1 VSPAA
6 TSAFGTHVPYS
17 AAATN
22 LSIASE
28 ESELDHS
35 IDTRASRIDSTS
47 PLMQG
52 IIRPIPRSALGR
64 PRVLLTSVC
73 RPLGERYGDAPSV
86 GYELL
91 YGQVTRSQ
99 GLFSPRANHVQFS
112 AEYIAENLEAPV
124 TALHYPSKRELI
136 RELEKGYDYVGI
148 AFVLSTYHRMKEVAA
163 LVRKHSSH
171 SQIIVGGYGTVL
183 SDEELAPWSDHI
195 CREEGVAFMRRLL
208 GESADNPHRHPVVI
222 SRLRIF
228 GREVSRTGMV
238 FGGLGCPNGCDF
250 CCTSHFFKRKHIKLL
265 ATGRAL
271 YDVIRHY
278 QEIEPNMG
286 VVILDEDFLL
296 NRKRAMELRDR
307 VVAAGRPVSIFA
319 FASIKAISQYD
330 VTELLEMGI
339 DGLWIGYEGT
349 RSGYAKQ
356 SGRPVPELFG
366 ELRAHGISVLTS
378 MIVGLPY
385 QTPAIIEEEMAGLL
399 ALEPALCQFLIY
411 GPTPGTP
418 FYEQVMSEGRLHRD
432 FAEDRETYYRNCT
445 GFKAMVDH
453 PSMTPAEIEIAQAR
467 CFAEDLRQLGP
478 SIFRSL
484 DVWLNGYETLKESHN
499 PILRLKSER
508 FATEIRRAYP
518 LFLAGKVLAKGRV
531 ARARIAALEARVH
544 AAFGRPRLGE
554 QLHSLAALGLAVWT
568 GITLR
573 LGLFQHPRLQRHTF
587 RMPEESL
594 PSRVWRRL
602 RGEDESGHRVE
613 VELRQEAT
621 VWVSVAGSL
630 NVAGAERLAA
640 GLADGL
646 RRRKERLV
654 LDLADLVKAERAA
667 VERLAEQLRAHR
679 ERIRVIVPE
688 LAEFAVL
695 SVLFAYR

>member
-1 VSPAA
+1 
-6 TSAFGTHVPYS
+6 
-17 AAATN
+17 
-22 LSIASE
+22 
-28 ESELDHS
+28 LDQS
-35 IDTRASRIDSTS
+35 IDTRASGLGSTS
-47 PLMQG
+47 HPPKG
-52 IIRPIPRSALGR
+52 TAKR
-64 PRVLLTSVC
+64 PRGLLTSVC

-112 AEYIAENLEAPV
+112 AEYIAENLEAPA

-136 RELEKGYDYVGI
+136 RELRKGYDYVGV
-148 AFVLSTYHRMKEVAA
+148 AFVLSTYHRMKEVVA
-163 LVRKHSSH
+163 LVRKHSLH
-171 SQIIVGGYGTVL
+171 SQIILGGYGTVL
-183 SDEELAPWSDHI
+183 SDEELAPWSDYI

-208 GESADNPHRHPVVI
+208 GEAADDPHQHPVVV

-265 ATGRAL
+265 ATGRAIF
-271 YDVIRHY
+271 DVIQRY
-278 QEIEPNMG
+278 REIEPDMG

-296 NRKRAMELRDR
+296 NRKRAMELRDC
-307 VVAAGRPVSIFA
+307 VVAAGRPLSIFA
-319 FASIKAISQYD
+319 FASIKAISQYN

-356 SGRPVPELFG
+356 SGRPVPELFN
-366 ELRAHGISVLTS
+366 ELRFHGISVLTS

-385 QTPAIIEEEMAGLL
+385 QTPEVIEEELKGLL

-418 FYEQVMSEGRLHRD
+418 FYEQVMKEGRLHQD
-432 FAEDRETYYRNCT
+432 MADDRETYYRNCT

-453 PSMTPAEIEIAQAR
+453 PTMTPAEIEAAQAR

-484 DVWLNGYETLKESHN
+484 DVWMSGYETLRDSAN
-499 PILRLKSER
+499 PILRLKAQR
-508 FATEIRRAYP
+508 FAREIRRAYP
-518 LFLAGKVLAKGRV
+518 LFLAGKALAKGRL
-531 ARARIAALEARVH
+531 ARERIAALELRVH
-544 AAFGRPRLGE
+544 AAFGPATFGE
-554 QLHSLAALGLAVWT
+554 RLHSVVALGLAAWT

-602 RGEDESGHRVE
+602 RGEDENGHRVE
-613 VELRQEAT
+613 VELRPEST
-621 VWVSVAGSL
+621 VWVRVAGSL

-654 LDLADLVKAERAA
+654 LDLEDLVKTERAA
-667 VERLAEQLRAHR
+667 LERLAEQLRSHR
-679 ERIRVIVPE
+679 QRIRVILPAVG
-688 LAEFAVL
+688 EFAAL